1 MATVTAPPTTTAPA
15 AARRRN
21 LPDFDLHT
29 PDWLERVPVWLR
41 FGGSI
46 VVLMLLSSF
55 LRSLSINGQFW
66 MDEALSVGISS
77 HSLTAIPGVLRHDG
91 SPPLYYLLLHVWM
104 SVFGSSETATHALS
118 LVFGTLTVPASA
130 WVSWSLWG
138 RRAALIAA
146 VLFALNPFIT
156 AYSQETRMYTLM
168 ALLGLLATAGFIHG
182 FIYRRRRYLILF
194 SVCQALLL
202 YTHAW
207 GIFFGVG
214 AALAFGL
221 VWKLSPAQERRPLLR
236 DGVFSFGAAGV
247 LFLPW
252 LPTLLYQA
260 THTGSPW
267 DPTPNFGAPIQISRN
282 LMGGDRATTALVL
295 AAAIGLAALWTR
307 ARRTSREGITM
318 WVLMLLPVGTLAFGW
333 LVSRFSPAWQY
344 RYFAPILA
352 ALLLLATFG
361 LSRAKGIGLIA
372 LALIVIFWANPKS
385 YTPQYKSDMRDVAGE
400 VAPHLHQGDLVVV
413 GQPEQVPLT
422 WYYLPAGLRFADTTG
437 PTKDPQSMNW
447 VHALKRIQNA
457 DPATTVG
464 PLVASLKPGQQ
475 LLFVRPM
482 TEGAQSWE
490 APWTQLVRRRSA
502 QWGAILASLAANG
515 TLKPVWWAPHNY
527 RGACCVAD
535 SAILYQKA
543 A

>member
-1 MATVTAPPTTTAPA
+1 MATVTEPPITTAPA
-15 AARRRN
+15 ATRRRY
-21 LPDFDLHT
+21 LPDFDLPT

-46 VVLMLLSSF
+46 AVIVLISAF
-55 LRSLSINGQFW
+55 LRSRYLNGQFW

-77 HSLTAIPGVLRHDG
+77 HSLTAIPGVLHHDG
-91 SPPLYYLLLHVWM
+91 SPPLYYLILHVWIQI
-104 SVFGSSETATHALS
+104 FGSSETATHTLS
-118 LVFGTLTVPASA
+118 LVFGELTVPAAA
-130 WVSWSLWG
+130 WVAWSLWG
-138 RRAALIAA
+138 PRAAVIAA

-182 FIYRRRRYLILF
+182 FIYRRRKFLILF
-194 SVCQALLL
+194 AICQALML

-221 VWKLSPAQERRPLLR
+221 VWKLSAVEERRPLLR
-236 DGVFSFGAAGV
+236 DALLSFGGAGV

-252 LPTLLYQA
+252 LPTLIYQA

-307 ARRTSREGITM
+307 ARRTSRDGITM
-318 WVLMLLPVGTLAFGW
+318 WTLILLPIGTLAFGW

-352 ALLLLATFG
+352 SLLLLATFG
-361 LSRAKGIGLIA
+361 LSRARGIGLIA

-400 VAPHLHQGDLVVV
+400 IAPRLHQGDLVVV
-413 GQPEQVPLT
+413 GQPEQVPLA
-422 WYYLPAGLRFADTTG
+422 WYYLPGGLRFADTTG
-437 PTKDPQSMNW
+437 PTSDPQSMNW
-447 VHALKRIQNA
+447 VHALKRIEHAN
-457 DPATTVG
+457 PAQTLD

-527 RGACCVAD
+527 RGACCVAN